1 MEHEANPAPSL
12 DEIQVI
18 DDDEAGDPVS
28 ITSSIMKA
36 EIWVSFASV
45 AFCRGSRLLKLSYVL
60 SE

>member
-1 MEHEANPAPSL
+1 MKVEPNMEHEANSAPLL

-36 EIWVSFASV
+36 EIWVSY
-45 AFCRGSRLLKLSYVL
+45 AFVTCFL
-60 SE
+60 